1 MIKINLLPTEKRKAE
16 RTPLPRFLLIASTAA
31 AFFILL
37 FYNLWILKR
46 ISDKKDEIAMQQ
58 AELTRLAPFV
68 QEHDKLL
75 ARQGELQNKVR
86 EIEGLINRDVE
97 YWRAVNA
104 LWDVI
109 HQNPRVWIDDRR
121 ILDARAAPGELRR
134 GDPDTKEAVAYG
146 VTMRCHVASEEVTEM
161 TKFRKALKENLV
173 LQENLTLIN
182 FDIDWRVNDEKD
194 KDKDGQDSHSIDF
207 AVSMFGLPTKP
218 VKKAPVPAG
227 AKPPA
232 PGTKPPPAPPGAKP
246 AGAPVSAPP
255 GGAK

>member
-46 ISDKKDEIAMQQ
+46 ISDKKDEIAMKEADLQ
-58 AELTRLAPFV
+58 RLQPFV

-75 ARQGELQNKVR
+75 ARQTDLQNKVR
-86 EIEGLINRDVE
+86 EIESLINRDVE
-97 YWRAVNA
+97 YWRTINA

-109 HQNPRVWIDDRR
+109 HQNPRVWIDDLR

-134 GDPDTKEAVAYG
+134 SDPDTKEAVAYG
-146 VTMRCHVASEEVTEM
+146 VSMRCHVAGEEVSEM
-161 TKFRKALKENLV
+161 TKFRKALKENLT

-182 FDIDWRVNDEKD
+182 FDVDWRVNDEKE
-194 KDKDGQDSHSIDF
+194 KDSAESHSIDF
-207 AVSMFGLPTKP
+207 AISMFGLATKP
-218 VKKAPVPAG
+218 VKKAPAPAG

-232 PGTKPPPAPPGAKP
+232 PPGAKP
-246 AGAPVSAPP
+246 PAPAGAKPSGAPVSAP
-255 GGAK
+255 A